1 MTAFVFDTNALVY
14 LSKAG
19 ISITPKRHHISIIS
33 ELELLS
39 YPKLTK
45 EDEAQLNQLL
55 VLFQIH
61 TISQEIKAQTINL
74 RRNKKLKLPDSII
87 VATAQVLEYRL
98 VTNDKQILNAVPDNA
113 ISFDSILSL
122 NL

>member
-1 MTAFVFDTNALVY
+1 M
-14 LSKAG
+14 
-19 ISITPKRHHISIIS
+19 
-33 ELELLS
+33 
-39 YPKLTK
+39 
-45 EDEAQLNQLL
+45 
-55 VLFQIH
+55 
-61 TISQEIKAQTINL
+61 NL

-113 ISFDSILSL
+113 ISFDSILSI